1 MNAFP
6 GKDMNEL
13 IIIWASNNH
22 DIVNVSI
29 TLECNNQT
37 ITPDNVD
44 WYKKG
49 ASINVSDAKA
59 PYIIRLTE
67 HNKCGQEF
75 SSKVYNYNGSDQCTD
90 ICNDGSPQ
98 ASGGKILVYTLC
110 LFLSFIF
117 SWFSDSHHHCLCTS
131 Y

>member
-29 TLECNNQT
+29 TLESNNQI

-59 PYIIRLTE
+59 HYIIKLTE
-67 HNKCGQEF
+67 HNKCGQKF
-75 SSKVYNYNGSDQCTD
+75 SSKVYNYNGSDQC
-90 ICNDGSPQ
+90 NDGSPQ
-98 ASGGKILVYTLC
+98 TSGGKILVYKLC
-110 LFLSFIF
+110 CF
-117 SWFSDSHHHCLCTS
+117 
-131 Y
+131 